1 MAIILREEYV
11 KLKNCEAR
19 LMGVLSDL
27 DILCNADNA
36 TPAAH
41 DAYAYAAQAV
51 NDAIA
56 GLQSAALLVE
66 PTERAER
73 EASA

>member
-11 KLKNCEAR
+11 KLKSCEAR
-19 LMGVLSDL
+19 LLGVLSDL
-27 DILCNADNA
+27 DILCAADNA
-36 TPAAH
+36 TPAAR
-41 DAYAYAAQAV
+41 DWYCYV
-51 NDAIA
+51 TGEVRDAIA